1 MQNETLSLLLN
12 ASNINDKI
20 AILLNHGYTQVDI
33 IKILH
38 VSSKTITKIKKSIDN
53 GQPIPERGKRG
64 QPTKK
69 KLQALLQLLSKK
81 L

>member
-1 MQNETLSLLLN
+1 MKLSLLLN
-12 ASNINDKI
+12 AININDKI

-53 GQPIPERGKRG
+53 EQPVPARGKQG
-64 QPTKK
+64 
-69 KLQALLQLLSKK
+69 
-81 L
+81 